1 MIGKSYIPSTHEE
14 WLKCLQNDGDR
25 KIICDEING
34 ETKYWEVIEGEQSR
48 KLVGGEGE
56 TAKRNRKAREQM
68 AKKVS
73 KENKPYT
80 WQLGYNHCIGRRP
93 GDEEYPRFSGSS
105 LNRRPKVR
113 PPEEKKEDGPSYGI
127 HYLSS
132 RSRSKVR
139 DKATAFYRAG
149 SGNRIF
155 VTLTFISEVTDQQG
169 VEILNKF
176 LTVVRKEH
184 PQIQY
189 LWVAEHQKLTRSTIH
204 FHMIMNRRL
213 PVRRYN
219 ALWVL
224 QQYNAGL
231 TAKNKYGEI
240 IDRAEIEE
248 RYRDGTVGKVLN
260 PFDVERVKT
269 IYGISYYLTKYIT
282 KQEKDDPFGCQTW
295 HCSRRVSRLFTKT
308 TVSPSTFRYMRSFKN
323 YKVDKKTGE
332 CFPSPIY
339 QTPFFVMTYV
349 NNKASP
355 LVYLREF
362 EQVNKWL
369 LQGFDPGKLPA
380 LDDIMYRRLHCS
392 EQALKDPPNGK
403 KKNVTADTAL
413 P

>member
-1 MIGKSYIPSTHEE
+1 MKGPVYIPITHEQ
-14 WLKCLQNDGDR
+14 WLEGLRVGDGR
-25 KIICDEING
+25 KFVADEING
-34 ETKYWEVIEGEQSR
+34 EAKYWELIEGEPVR
-48 KLVGGEGE
+48 KLIGGETE
-56 TAKRNRKAREQM
+56 KVKKNRAVREQM
-68 AKKVS
+68 AKRVS
-73 KENKPYT
+73 KEAKPYT

-93 GDEEYPRFSGSS
+93 GDQEYPRFSGSS
-105 LNRRPKVR
+105 LNRRPQKK
-113 PPEEKKEDGPSYGI
+113 PPAPAEDPEISYGI

-155 VTLTFISEVTDQQG
+155 VTLTFIDDVTDQQG

-176 LTVVRKEH
+176 LTVVRKGH

-189 LWVAEHQKLTRSTIH
+189 LWVAEHQERGTIH
-204 FHMIMNRRL
+204 FHIIMNRRL

-231 TAKNKYGEI
+231 RAKNKYGEMI
-240 IDRAEIEE
+240 SQSEIEE
-248 RYRDGTVGKVLN
+248 RYKDGTVGKVLN

-282 KQEKDDPFGCQTW
+282 KQAKDQPFGCQTW

-308 TVSPSTFRYMRSFKN
+308 TVSPSAFRYMMSFNN

-332 CFPSPIY
+332 CFASPIY
-339 QTPFFVMTYV
+339 QTPFFLMTYV

-355 LVYLREF
+355 LQYLREF
-362 EQVNKWL
+362 EQINKWL
-369 LQGFDPGKLPA
+369 LQGFEPDTVPA

-392 EQALKDPPNGK
+392 QDALKPPINEKTK
-403 KKNVTADTAL
+403 KRVTANVAV

>member
-1 MIGKSYIPSTHEE
+1 MIGNNYIPSTHEE
-14 WLKCLQNDGDR
+14 WLKSIRDNDGR
-25 KIICDEING
+25 RFVADEING
-34 ETKYWEVIEGEQSR
+34 EPKYWEVVEGKAAP
-48 KLVGGEGE
+48 KLIAGEGP

-68 AKKVS
+68 AKRVS
-73 KENKPYT
+73 KESKPYT

-93 GDEEYPRFSGSS
+93 GEEDYPRFSGSS
-105 LNRRPKVR
+105 LNRRPQKKR
-113 PPEEKKEDGPSYGI
+113 PDKQEDDGITYGV

-149 SGNRIF
+149 SGSRIF
-155 VTLTFISEVTDQQG
+155 VTLTFVSEVTDQQG

-176 LTVVRKEH
+176 LTVVRKDH
-184 PQIQY
+184 PQLQY
-189 LWVAEHQKLTRSTIH
+189 LWVAEHQEETRSTIH
-204 FHMIMNRRL
+204 FHIIMNRRL

-231 TAKNKYGEI
+231 RAKNKYGEVI
-240 IDRAEIEE
+240 SRAEIEE
-248 RYRDGTVGKVLN
+248 RYKDGTVGKVLN

-282 KQEKDDPFGCQTW
+282 KQKKEDPFGCQTW

-308 TVSPSTFRYMRSFKN
+308 TVSPSTFRYMMSFRN

-339 QTPFFVMTYV
+339 QTPFFIMTYV

-392 EQALKDPPNGK
+392 EQALKDPPHEHK
-403 KKNVTADTAL
+403 KRTAANVPL